1 MAKLETKGVICLGG
15 AMKKPY
21 FQLVGLIV
29 VMLFLTGQAL
39 AAGPVGYTQQVVG
52 EVLAF
57 QDDSS
62 RTLRNKSPV
71 YQRDTI
77 VTRSGG
83 KTQIMFAD
91 GTQLSIAPES
101 MIELA
106 AYEYSPAF
114 PGADIL
120 KFILGPGFFRLIT
133 GKMVQRNPERF
144 NVNTPYGTLG
154 IRGTQ
159 TASMVEIQGGSNA
172 ALVNAVGSA
181 ADARSLFEGLPGMDL
196 TEEHAHLVKTGG
208 YGLYYTFGRT
218 QQTSEI
224 PVARMIMVSRDGV
237 SEPRGISNAMARSL
251 AKTVVDPD
259 LQTPEAFDTVRTIAD
274 LAANVGNNS
283 DGADLK
289 EKEKDEDSDGHDHN
303 Y

>member
-1 MAKLETKGVICLGG
+1 
-15 AMKKPY
+15 MKNQQ
-21 FQLVGLIV
+21 FQIVGLLV
-29 VMLFLTGQAL
+29 LLLLLAVPVW

-57 QDDSS
+57 QGEGS
-62 RTLRNKSPV
+62 RTLRTEAPV
-71 YQRDTI
+71 YEQDTI

-106 AYEYSPAF
+106 AYAYSPAF
-114 PGADIL
+114 PGSDII
-120 KFILGPGFFRLIT
+120 KFIFGPGFFRLIT

-159 TASMVEIQGGSNA
+159 TASLIQVPGGSNA
-172 ALVNAVGSA
+172 ELINSIASG
-181 ADARSLFEGLPGMDL
+181 ADARNVLESLPGMSVN
-196 TEEHAHLVKTGG
+196 EEHAHVVKTGSL
-208 YGLYYTFGRT
+208 GLYYTFGAT
-218 QQTSEI
+218 QQATNI
-224 PVARMIMVSRDGV
+224 PVSKMITVTRDGV
-237 SEPRGISNAMARSL
+237 SEPSGISGRMARAMA
-251 AKTVVDPD
+251 KTPVDAD
-259 LQTPEAFDTVRTIAD
+259 LDTPASFDTARTPAD

-283 DGADLK
+283 DHTEKK
-289 EKEKDEDSDGHDHN
+289 EVSDDDDDCDC